1 VPSPRPPTDQDFP
14 ARHHAAMPPARMAQ
28 IPWLLVDGVLITP
41 FPVRASGPTA
51 GETDAIRAMQ
61 RRLKRSRVAVWIN
74 PHDGRLTSEEIAT
87 DVLAAKAA
95 ARNQNRSISF
105 FALINLPRVV

>member
-1 VPSPRPPTDQDFP
+1 MSAPRSYLDQDFP
-14 ARHHAAMPPARMAQ
+14 ARHRAEMPPARVAQ
-28 IPWLLVDGVLITP
+28 IPWLLVDGILITP
-41 FPVRASGPTA
+41 FAVREGGPTA

-74 PHDGRLTSEEIAT
+74 PHDGRLTSQEIAS

-95 ARNQNRSISF
+95 AHVTVRLRRPV
-105 FALINLPRVV
+105 AA